1 MCLSPVLSHVR
12 RFDAVREDGRE
23 QLELGEEMV
32 LALEKDGCVDRGSL
46 VVVVLIVL
54 HAGNVP

>member
-32 LALEKDGCVDRGSL
+32 LTLEKDGCVDRGSL
-46 VVVVLIVL
+46 VVVVLF
-54 HAGNVP
+54 